1 MFYGHAEQMC
11 LHWGD
16 AESCAFEHFSEMPS
30 GPLALDVSEDIIISC
45 TSSSLH
51 NRSSMDS
58 IQVWMVQ
65 GSSMHMDPRY
75 LLTVVDELCRSIL
88 RIRH

>member
-1 MFYGHAEQMC
+1 MDMLNKRVSTGVMLRAVPLSIFA
-11 LHWGD
+11 
-16 AESCAFEHFSEMPS
+16 EMPS

-51 NRSSMDS
+51 NRSSMDL
-58 IQVWMVQ
+58 IQVWMVP